1 MKKDIYHY
9 AATHP
14 KQESNTK
21 RVMRMKILFCT
32 IIGIL
37 FCAASGN
44 CQQRGRVVV
53 CEFEV
58 SRNLNLDQL
67 GEKKKSPIDYC
78 KLAELD
84 KYNQMLELPYYKTDK
99 KKPCIKITDFVKSKK
114 NRSAIA
120 HIVARKAQNN
130 AKNRVCSTRLVT
142 LQASAIAAYKQ
153 KFYGKYKPESIRVS
167 TPTVVQPTN
176 L

>member
-1 MKKDIYHY
+1 MRKDIYHY

-14 KQESNTK
+14 QQESNTK

-37 FCAASGN
+37 FCANAGN
-44 CQQRGRVVV
+44 CQQRRVSIDCYFGLPPGV
-53 CEFEV
+53 
-58 SRNLNLDQL
+58 NLDSL
-67 GEKKKSPIDYC
+67 GEKKKFPIDYC
-78 KLAELD
+78 MLAELD
-84 KYNQMLELPYYKTDK
+84 KYNHLLELPYDKTDK
-99 KKPCIKITDFVKSKK
+99 KKPYIKIIDFVKSKK

-153 KFYGKYKPESIRVS
+153 KFYGKYKPESTRVS